1 MKHFGVVVNDCAAI
15 AVTGGP
21 VHVRSQTTAH
31 GLQNFVLG
39 FDHVAAGLSRQLTNR
54 ELDWIETAGHV
65 FAVDLACRRE
75 DGDLNWMRSI
85 DAHLPVRDP
94 HYWATQAKRI
104 SDVISDFTGDR
115 FTVTFHPATDPN
127 PPPRQHRKSFA
138 PHDRV
143 ALLSG
148 GVDSFV
154 GAARLLDDSS
164 RPLFVS
170 HTAAGAIAHAQA
182 EAMQALSRVGD
193 AGERVTITAQKR
205 GDFPDPEPSQRSRS
219 FLFLAAALV
228 VAAVDGS
235 HSVFINEN
243 GVMALHL
250 PLTTARIGS
259 LSTHTA
265 SPSIMDRVVAI
276 AQDVLDAPVTIGNN
290 LIALTKPEV
299 VAAATSYGV
308 ASDLCATVSCWS
320 IGRTSEHCGVCV
332 PCIIRRISFEA
343 HAVADAK
350 YTADVFEDASVL
362 ANQAAIDNLTH
373 LVRHVD
379 ELTRLTDLDLQISFP
394 ELLNGSTALPLAE
407 AIDLHRRWGRQAE
420 AVLSSHSVPRSIW

>member
-15 AVTGGP
+15 AVAGGP
-21 VHVRSQTTAH
+21 VHVRSQPTAH
-31 GLQNFVLG
+31 GAQNFLLG
-39 FDHVAAGLSRQLTNR
+39 FDHIAAGLSRQLTER
-54 ELDWIETAGHV
+54 ELDWIETAGHI
-65 FAVDLACRRE
+65 FAVDLACRRD
-75 DGDLNWMRSI
+75 DGDLNWTRSI

-94 HYWATQAKRI
+94 DYWATQAKRI
-104 SDVISDFTGDR
+104 SGVVSDFTGDR
-115 FTVTFHPATDPN
+115 FVVTFHLSNNPS
-127 PPPRQHRKSFA
+127 PPPRQHRKPFA
-138 PHDRV
+138 AHDAV

-148 GVDSFV
+148 GVDSFI
-154 GAARLLDDSS
+154 GAARLLAEGS

-170 HTAAGAIAHAQA
+170 HTAAGAITHAQS
-182 EAMQALSRVGD
+182 EALQALTRVGRACD
-193 AGERVTITAQKR
+193 RVTITAQKR

-259 LSTHTA
+259 MSTHTA
-265 SPSIMDRVVAI
+265 SPSIMDRVAAI
-276 AQDVLDAPVTIGNN
+276 AQDVLGAAVTIDNN
-290 LIALTKPEV
+290 LVTLTKPEV
-299 VAAATSYGV
+299 VSAATSYGV
-308 ASDLCATVSCWS
+308 VDDLSATVSCWS
-320 IGRTSEHCGVCV
+320 IGRTSEHCGTCV
-332 PCIIRRISFEA
+332 PCIIRRISFET
-343 HAVADAK
+343 HGVTDAA

-362 ANQAAIDNLTH
+362 NNPAAMDNLTH

-379 ELTRLTDLDLQISFP
+379 ELTRLTELDLQITFP
-394 ELLNGSTALPLAE
+394 ELLNGGLSLPLAD

-420 AVLSSHSVPRSIW
+420 AVLASHSVPRSIW